1 MNNLALFY
9 PLDCLYWC
17 M

>member
-9 PLDCLYWC
+9 LLDCLYWC